1 MEKVIAF
8 IDGFNLYHSL
18 RENGCNHLK
27 WLNYWDL
34 ANAFVIKS
42 KESLVKVIY
51 FSALVSWD
59 PNKEARHKLY
69 IRALETR
76 GVEVVLGK
84 FKRVT
89 KTCRADCKKQY
100 QTFEEKETD
109 INIAAKM
116 MLESSKNPVDKIL
129 LFSGDSDMIAGV
141 KAMKEFAPGVHIK
154 AIIPYHRSS
163 EDLINNCHSCAKIKL
178 KHLENNQLPDNIDLG
193 NGKYLSRPREWT

>member
-27 WLNYWDL
+27 WLNYCSL
-34 ANAFVIKS
+34 ADAFVLKS
-42 KESLVKVIY
+42 KETLVKVIY

-69 IRALETR
+69 IRALETQ

-109 INIAAKM
+109 INIAVRM
-116 MLESSKNPVDKIL
+116 MLEASKNTVDKIL
-129 LFSGDSDMIAGV
+129 LFSGDSDMIAG
-141 KAMKEFAPGVHIK
+141 
-154 AIIPYHRSS
+154 
-163 EDLINNCHSCAKIKL
+163 
-178 KHLENNQLPDNIDLG
+178 
-193 NGKYLSRPREWT
+193 GKSNERIFSWNTY